1 MTNLPVM
8 PERINQTSQSP
19 AVSLSDG
26 EDLGGPRLQR
36 LREDSIRIGDGQDHS
51 HRTATQR
58 RVAEVAVLRILVTQ
72 PNLRAVHV
80 SPCHHAPAGAFQ
92 TKDLNGSEC

>member
-8 PERINQTSQSP
+8 AERINQTSQSP
-19 AVSLSDG
+19 AVSFANG
-26 EDLGGPRLQR
+26 EDLGGPGLQG

-58 RVAEVAVLRILVTQ
+58 FGAEVAMLRRFVTQ
-72 PNLRAVHV
+72 PKLRAVNGK
-80 SPCHHAPAGAFQ
+80 PCHHAPAGAFQ
-92 TKDLNGSEC
+92 AKDFNGSEC